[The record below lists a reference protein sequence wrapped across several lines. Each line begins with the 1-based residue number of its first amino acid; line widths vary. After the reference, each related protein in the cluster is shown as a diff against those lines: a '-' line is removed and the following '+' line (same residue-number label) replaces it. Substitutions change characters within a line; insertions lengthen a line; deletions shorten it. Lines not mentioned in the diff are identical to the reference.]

1 MLVFEGILVNKDCHL
16 VSQAPDKKLLKPI
29 TVKHMNLGMIKK
41 KLGENVIGTD
51 GFDKLDNNGY
61 EIE

>member
-1 MLVFEGILVNKDCHL
+1 
-16 VSQAPDKKLLKPI
+16 
-29 TVKHMNLGMIKK
+29 MNLGMIKK

-61 EIE
+61 EIEWLKRNKECLL